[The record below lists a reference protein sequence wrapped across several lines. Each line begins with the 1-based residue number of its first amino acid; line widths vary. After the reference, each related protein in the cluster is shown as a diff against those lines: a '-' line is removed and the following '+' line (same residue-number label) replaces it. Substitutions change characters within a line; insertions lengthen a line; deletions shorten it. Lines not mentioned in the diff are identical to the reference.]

1 MSYGPL
7 SKFEKTMASGG
18 TSTGAIDLAR
28 SWKMVYLEIPSMTS
42 NTQIY
47 INASSDDE
55 TYRYTYHPMSNAAAP
70 TGNRFLIN
78 SAVTNAMVPIPNGF
92 RYIKVETTATVDG
105 SCLFK
110 VVCSD

>member
-1 MSYGPL
+1 MSYGPY
-7 SKFEKTMASGG
+7 SAFTITMASGG
-18 TSTGAIDLAR
+18 TSTGSLDLAR
-28 SWKMVYLEIPSMTS
+28 SWKMVYLEIPTMTS
-42 NTQIY
+42 NTQIH

-55 TYRYTYHPMSNAAAP
+55 TFRQVYHPMTNAAAP
-70 TGNRFLIN
+70 TGNRFLVN

-105 SCLFK
+105 GCSFK